1 MTTRSETASR
11 QNHLFVVSKQACSE
25 LSKEEGL
32 NHTSSCL
39 HSDSN
44 PTRGGWFQFD
54 RGSRAASVSQRGES
68 KLVEWVATTDLSGYL
83 LLQWCNSGSLFN
95 IYCKKLINTL
105 SPASIISDRSECFKL
120 SLGGSFKLQIILSSV
135 MGTVSEHVL
144 QLHGCLHGSES
155 IFKDKRL
162 QNFKPIYTRSYQTA
176 CVKPLISRLITQ
188 RDNMKVNQM
197 MNMANT
203 DLFSPLAIVRTPN
216 SW

>member
-1 MTTRSETASR
+1 MTTTSR
-11 QNHLFVVSKQACSE
+11 QNHLFVVSKQVCSE

-44 PTRGGWFQFD
+44 PTRGGWFHFD
-54 RGSRAASVSQRGES
+54 RSSRAANVSQRGKN
-68 KLVEWVATTDLSGYL
+68 KLVGWVATDLSGYL

-120 SLGGSFKLQIILSSV
+120 SLGGSFKLQIILSPV

-144 QLHGCLHGSES
+144 QLQSTVHFLRQGAL
-155 IFKDKRL
+155 
-162 QNFKPIYTRSYQTA
+162 
-176 CVKPLISRLITQ
+176 
-188 RDNMKVNQM
+188 
-197 MNMANT
+197 
-203 DLFSPLAIVRTPN
+203 DLLKATKFQAYLYEELSDSLYEA
-216 SW
+216 SHK